1 MKASPQLRSTVAGAI
16 APVDTKANR
25 DRYRSGDFPRSDRT
39 KDLDKRYRWDL
50 YYHAC
55 NTAGPFHTYTAGLND
70 AHIDTMLRSI
80 VAPL

>member
-1 MKASPQLRSTVAGAI
+1 MKASPELRSTVADAI
-16 APVDTKANR
+16 APVDTQANR

-50 YYHAC
+50 YYHAHD
-55 NTAGPFHTYTAGLND
+55 TVGPFHTTGLND